1 MALQPH
7 RMKRKKHQRGLTILY
22 ARTPTLGLVDKDLKH
37 FPCIICSKLHFC
49 FPCVIICIIVFSGQT
64 CINSVL
70 IYYLPQVE
78 LVILPRSII
87 NENPPE
93 QENQPP
99 PPPPPPQ
106 NQESE
111 EEQNEEE
118 EQEVS
123 YFII

>member
-1 MALQPH
+1 MH
-7 RMKRKKHQRGLTILY
+7 
-22 ARTPTLGLVDKDLKH
+22 
-37 FPCIICSKLHFC
+37 KL
-49 FPCVIICIIVFSGQT
+49 
-64 CINSVL
+64 SVL
-70 IYYLPQVE
+70 IYFLLQVE

-93 QENQPP
+93 QQQQPP

-123 YFII
+123 YFIECFFFGLLIDYC